1 MKKSLAAAAAI
12 FTAITLTACS
22 GNAPSAT
29 VKKNG
34 AVSETDTCGMNITFP
49 EGWTVL
55 TGDDIYEKILADND
69 TGYSDAESLKKAY
82 EKSGTSYVFYA
93 ENADK
98 SAQMNI
104 TALELTP
111 PEESGIEQ
119 LTLEEYAQTNHND
132 TLLGF
137 QMDGYTLD
145 NTGFTPVSIGGN
157 DGFLSQCDVYTDDTL
172 LMGQQEFTFEYGG
185 CFCSLQAYY
194 QTADTGV
201 QVSAII
207 GGITAK

>member
-1 MKKSLAAAAAI
+1 MKRPLAAAAAI
-12 FTAITLTACS
+12 LTAVTMTACS
-22 GNAPSAT
+22 GNAPAAT
-29 VKKNG
+29 VRKNG
-34 AVSETDTCGMNITFP
+34 AESDTATCGMKITFP

-55 TGDDIYEKILADND
+55 TGNDIYEKILADND
-69 TGYSDAESLKKAY
+69 TGYSDAESLKSAY
-82 EKSGTSYVFYA
+82 EKNGSSYIFYA

-104 TALELTP
+104 TALEITTDENGAGHL
-111 PEESGIEQ
+111 S
-119 LTLEEYAQTNHND
+119 LEEYAQTNHND

-137 QMDGYTLD
+137 QIDGYTLD
-145 NTGFTPVSIGGN
+145 NTGFTPMNIGGN

-194 QTADTGV
+194 HTADTGV

-207 GGITAK
+207 DGITAG

>member
-1 MKKSLAAAAAI
+1 MKKPLAAAAAI
-12 FTAITLTACS
+12 LTAITMTACS
-22 GNAPSAT
+22 GNTPSAT

-34 AVSETDTCGMNITFP
+34 ADSEAATCGMNITFP

-55 TGDDIYEKILADND
+55 TGDDIYEQIFADND
-69 TGYSDAESLKKAY
+69 TGYSDAGSLKSAY
-82 EKSGTSYVFYA
+82 EDSGTTYVFYA
-93 ENADK
+93 ENADR

-104 TALELTP
+104 TALKITP
-111 PEESGIEQ
+111 DESGAEQ
-119 LTLEEYAQTNHND
+119 LSLEEYAQTNHND

-145 NTGFTPVSIGGN
+145 NTGFTPMSIGGN
-157 DGFLSQCDVYTDDTL
+157 DGFMSQCDVYTGDTL

-194 QTADTGV
+194 HTADAGI
-201 QVSAII
+201 QVSSMI